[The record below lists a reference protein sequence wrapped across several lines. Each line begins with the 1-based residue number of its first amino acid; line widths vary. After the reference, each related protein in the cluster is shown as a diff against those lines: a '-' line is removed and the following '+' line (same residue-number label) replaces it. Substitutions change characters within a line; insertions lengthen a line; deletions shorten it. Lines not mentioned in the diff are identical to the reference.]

1 MELSTVEEGNTTFT
15 EIKGRLPDQAAL
27 MGVLDE
33 LYNYAIPV
41 IFMECIGVGPYKKE
55 ITMNLADYNEH
66 VTLKSGL
73 AARLR
78 AVRPDDKGRFLD
90 MFHNLEPESI
100 YTRFFRVKKTLTDD
114 ELRKITE
121 VDFKDVAGLVV
132 TIGDKA
138 NETIIGAGRDA
149 AIDAPDGT
157 RSAEVYITVAEGYA
171 GQGIAGLLLR
181 RLASIARSNG
191 VVRFEA
197 EVLPQNRAMLAVFEH
212 SGLSPRVES
221 EDDTLHVTMPL
232 MNGGS

>member
-1 MELSTVEEGNTTFT
+1 
-15 EIKGRLPDQAAL
+15 
-27 MGVLDE
+27 
-33 LYNYAIPV
+33 
-41 IFMECIGVGPYKKE
+41 
-55 ITMNLADYNEH
+55 MNPADYSEQ

-78 AVRPDDKGRFLD
+78 AVRPDDKGRFLE

-100 YTRFFRVKKTLTDD
+100 YTRFFRVKKALTAD

-121 VDFKDVAGLVV
+121 VDFKDVVGLVV
-132 TIGDKA
+132 TIGAKES
-138 NETIIGAGRDA
+138 ETIIGAGRYA
-149 AIDAPDGT
+149 AFDAPDGA
-157 RSAEVYITVAEGYA
+157 RSAEVSFTVEEDYA

-181 RLASIARSNG
+181 RLASIARRNG

-212 SGLSPRVES
+212 SGLSPKLES

-232 MNGGS
+232 MNAGS